1 VDRLAC
7 VDLPAL
13 PLQLLLRRHP
23 DWASHPVAVVEE
35 DRPQGLI
42 LWVNERARKRRV
54 RPGQRY
60 AEGLS
65 LAADLHAAVVP
76 RRAIDEA
83 ERRLTWQLRRFSP
96 GVEPWPRAGGRG
108 EAPPRAGAE
117 RPISPRAGGRGEA
130 PPRAG
135 AERPISPRADKRRSG
150 GGVLFCG
157 AGLFLLDA
165 SGLDR
170 LHPSLESWARS
181 MVAILRDEERLRARV
196 VVGFSR
202 FGSYALVRD
211 ARLQDVIV
219 CASVEEERRLARD
232 VPLDRLAIQP
242 RLQGALHKLGVDSV
256 GELVQLP
263 PGSLLERFGPEAQ
276 ELHALATGD
285 LQLPLAPEDNTTRPG
300 FAPEP
305 EVPVARER
313 ADLDDPELETTRLLF
328 LIKHRLHGVLATLAG
343 RGEALRVLHIVLELK
358 SGGAG
363 GRTEKND
370 NAGCSAGV
378 DARRDERLV
387 PAEPTLDAAQ
397 LADLVRLRLEA
408 ITHRGQL
415 GRGVTAVELTGEG
428 IRATKEQLLLF
439 AQRPRR
445 DLRAANRALA
455 RLRADLGT
463 EAVTRAVLRDRHLPE
478 ARFAFEPLEQ
488 LDPAKPEQEGKE
500 ARVLVRRFSR
510 CPTARPTSLVAGP
523 HVLAG
528 GWWGVEVH
536 REYHYARTRQGDLL
550 WLYYDRRRR
559 RWVLQGK
566 VE

>member
-13 PLQLLLRRHP
+13 PLQLLLRRRP

-42 LWVNERARKRRV
+42 LWVNERARGRRV
-54 RPGQRY
+54 LPGQRY

-76 RRAIDEA
+76 GHAVDEA
-83 ERRLTWQLRRFSP
+83 RRRLTWQLRRFSP
-96 GVEPWPRAGGRG
+96 DVEPWAPRAEGRG

-117 RPISPRAGGRGEA
+117 RPTSPRAEGRGEA

-135 AERPISPRADKRRSG
+135 AERPTSPRA
-150 GGVLFCG
+150 GGVRG

-165 SGLDR
+165 SGLGR

-181 MVAILRDEERLRARV
+181 IVAILRDEEELRARV

-202 FGSYALVRD
+202 FGSYAL
-211 ARLQDVIV
+211 ARGLAKPGDVIV
-219 CASVEEERRLARD
+219 CASPEEERRLARA

-256 GELVQLP
+256 GELARLP
-263 PGSLLERFGPEAQ
+263 AGSLLERFGPEAQ

-285 LQLPLAPEDNTTRPG
+285 LQLPLAPE
-300 FAPEP
+300 P
-305 EVPVARER
+305 EVLAARER
-313 ADLDDPELETTRLLF
+313 VDLDDPEPEITRLLF

-343 RGEALRVLHIVLELK
+343 RGEALQTLRVVLET
-358 SGGAG
+358 GAS
-363 GRTEKND
+363 TE
-370 NAGCSAGV
+370 
-378 DARRDERLV
+378 RREERLV

-397 LADLVRLRLEA
+397 LCDLVRLRLEA
-408 ITHRGQL
+408 ITRAGQL
-415 GRGVTAVELTGEG
+415 GRGVTAVELHGEG
-428 IRATKEQLLLF
+428 IRATREQLLLF

-445 DLRAANRALA
+445 DMRAANRALA
-455 RLRADLGT
+455 RLRADLGA
-463 EAVTRAVLRDRHLPE
+463 EAVACAVLHDRHLPE

-488 LDPAKPEQEGKE
+488 LELARPAQEGSE
-500 ARVLVRRFSR
+500 TRVLVRRFSR
-510 CPTARPTSLVAGP
+510 CPAAKPTALVAGP

-559 RWVLQGK
+559 RWVRQGK